1 MDNAKKIIDRIRQ
14 DEITPTPRWIFT
26 WKNGLIWLGFLLAV
40 ILGALAFSVIL
51 LAVQQTDF
59 NIISHL
65 SHTKLELFLG
75 LLPFIW
81 LIMVIVF
88 LGLAILNIRNT
99 RKGYK
104 FSPFRQVS
112 ISLLIS
118 ISLGTLFFLAG
129 GSQQLE
135 RAFDIGI
142 KNYASIEERKI
153 KMWNL
158 PKEGYLSGQIIQSDS
173 QIIKLRDFDNRDW
186 EVTYPEAFIAPIL
199 RLENGEQIKL
209 IGKMTSENTFT
220 AIEIRPWGGR
230 SQRGAGRNQGRM
242 NGNK

>member
-1 MDNAKKIIDRIRQ
+1 MENAKKIVDRIR
-14 DEITPTPRWIFT
+14 EEKIKPTPRWIYILR
-26 WKNGLIWLGFLLAV
+26 NGLLWSGFLFAV
-40 ILGALAFSVIL
+40 VFGALAFSVIL

-59 NIISHL
+59 SIISHVGH
-65 SHTKLELFLG
+65 SKLELFLG

-81 LIMVIVF
+81 LIFVIVF

-118 ISLGTLFFLAG
+118 IALGTLFFLVG

-135 RAFDIGI
+135 QAFSINV
-142 KNYASIEERKI
+142 KTYESIEERKI

-158 PKEGYLSGQIIQSDS
+158 PNEGYLSGRIIQSDDRV
-173 QIIKLRDFDNRDW
+173 IRLLDFSSEEWNVVYDD
-186 EVTYPEAFIAPIL
+186 AFIAPIL

-209 IGKMTSENTFT
+209 IGKITDENTFT
-220 AIEIRPWGGR
+220 AKEIRPWGG
-230 SQRGAGRNQGRM
+230 QGPRGGGRNRWSQDQ
-242 NGNK
+242 KE